1 MTENKKR
8 KADGNTSADLSVA
21 NNIITETSK
30 LVKGPKNK
38 IITALESISDERK
51 LKLLCDFILSRHQKG
66 NPVSEIALTRML
78 NKLDKHPIDA
88 QLKALDIS
96 IERGWTGVFPKEDKK
111 TSVSGFDSSS
121 FSLEK
126 ARTKINNFD

>member
-21 NNIITETSK
+21 DNIITETSK

-51 LKLLCDFILSRHQKG
+51 LKLLCD
-66 NPVSEIALTRML
+66 
-78 NKLDKHPIDA
+78 
-88 QLKALDIS
+88 IS
-96 IERGWTGVFPKEDKK
+96 FVE
-111 TSVSGFDSSS
+111 
-121 FSLEK
+121 
-126 ARTKINNFD
+126 NFCK